1 MDRCTK
7 NLQEKLLY
15 QSKIIVECG
24 DRICRLGYAF
34 HQMVWC

>member
-1 MDRCTK
+1 MY
-7 NLQEKLLY
+7 EKSAREAFV
-15 QSKIIVECG
+15 SKQNYSRMWY